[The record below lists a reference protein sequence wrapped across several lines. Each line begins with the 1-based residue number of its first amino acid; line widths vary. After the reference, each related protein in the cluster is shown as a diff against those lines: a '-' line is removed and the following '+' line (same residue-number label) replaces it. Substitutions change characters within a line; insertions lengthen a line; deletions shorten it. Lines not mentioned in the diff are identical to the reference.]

1 MKTDYL
7 VKLINSGYLNEG
19 IFVKVLLFSW
29 EYPPHMFGG
38 LGQHVFDLSRFMV
51 QQGAEI
57 HIITPRVENYPD
69 YQEEN
74 GVHIHR
80 VGSSYL
86 EGENFKSWTFR
97 FNSDA
102 IREAVNINTRIGGFD
117 IIHAHDWLVA
127 YAGRSV
133 TKIFEIPLVTTI
145 HATEHGRN
153 LGLHNRMQLEINE
166 IEKNLALEAD
176 RVICCSQYMQDEI
189 TSLFGRPREDIVII
203 PNGVDPDIFLAIPE
217 KPRFNISEE
226 DKVIIFLGRLVP
238 EKGVWYL
245 LNSFP
250 QVLAEVPQARLYIGG
265 KGPLLAELKRLALKL
280 GIEDKV
286 VFTGFIYH
294 EERNFIYHKA
304 RVAVFPSLYEPFG
317 IVALEA
323 MATRTPVI
331 VGDVGGLA
339 DIVEDGVTG
348 LKVNASNEVELVRAI
363 TRVLNDESLANNLCS
378 NASDIIASVYNWEVI
393 ARSTIRI
400 YEQVLE
406 QKGKK
411 LFDLG

>member
-1 MKTDYL
+1 M
-7 VKLINSGYLNEG
+7 
-19 IFVKVLLFSW
+19 KVLLFSW
-29 EYPPHMFGG
+29 EYPPHMVGG
-38 LGQHVFDLSRFMV
+38 LGQHVFDLSRFLV
-51 QQGAEI
+51 KQGMEI
-57 HIITPRVENYPD
+57 HIITPGVDNYPD

-74 GVHIHR
+74 GVFIHR

-86 EGENFKSWTFR
+86 EEENFKSWTFR

-117 IIHAHDWLVA
+117 VIHAHDWLVA

-133 TKIFEIPLVTTI
+133 TRIFEIPLVTTI

-176 RVICCSQYMQDEI
+176 RVICCSKYMQDEI
-189 TSLFGRPREDIVII
+189 TNLFGRPRDDITII
-203 PNGVDPDIFLAIPE
+203 PNGVDPAIFTSMPE
-217 KPRFNISEE
+217 KSRFSIGE
-226 DKVIIFLGRLVP
+226 DEKVIVFLGRLVP
-238 EKGVWYL
+238 EKGIWYL
-245 LNSFP
+245 LNIFP
-250 QVLAEVPQARLYIGG
+250 RILEKIPQARLYIGG
-265 KGPLLAELKRLALKL
+265 KGILLDELKRLAREL
-280 GIEDKV
+280 GVEDKV

-348 LKVNASNEVELVRAI
+348 LKVAPANEEELVQAVVK
-363 TRVLNDESLANNLCS
+363 VLSDDTLADFLRNNARDKV
-378 NASDIIASVYNWEVI
+378 ASIYNWDVI
-393 ARSTIRI
+393 ARSTIEI
-400 YEQVLE
+400 YEGVLKE
-406 QKGKK
+406 KRK
-411 LFDLG
+411 LVNWG